1 MTRVPVPAEAAE
13 LELESDAAVTLAA
26 REEEP
31 PGVFDDFLPEKPEG
45 AEVQAPVEENRR
57 APAGAAPS
65 IALRSARLLEL
76 DGRSAKVMGRGS
88 SEPMTAEIAAEV
100 ERELIAAALAQGDW
114 VLVEYAEG
122 QVPVIVGVLQTRFP
136 REIRLKAAVVHI
148 EGEQEVLLRS
158 GRGAVRIREDGDI
171 EIVGSRISAASRGL
185 FRLVGRI
192 LRLN

>member
-1 MTRVPVPAEAAE
+1 MTRASVAAE
-13 LELESDAAVTLAA
+13 TTGLEVPRDAGADA
-26 REEEP
+26 REEEQ
-31 PGVFDDFLPEKPEG
+31 GSSFDEFLPEKPVEIEAPRP
-45 AEVQAPVEENRR
+45 AEEPRR
-57 APAGAAPS
+57 APFTPAPG
-65 IALRSARLLEL
+65 LRSARLLGLE
-76 DGRSAKVMGRGS
+76 GRTGEILWRGS
-88 SEPMTAEIAAEV
+88 SEAIFAEVAPEV

-114 VLVEYAEG
+114 VLVECAEG
-122 QVPVIVGVLQTRFP
+122 QAPVIVGVLQTRLP
-136 REIRLKAAVVHI
+136 REIRLKAATVHI